1 MWRKIGIFRNPAQE
15 AGIRV
20 GDVLTEL
27 DGQPVSLNE
36 DVSAIIASSGGR
48 EIPYTLKLEGPD
60 LTGTLQPHG
69 LQPVSTRPASGS
81 GTVLPASAP

>member
-1 MWRKIGIFRNPAQE
+1 MWRRTGFSGNPAQE

-36 DVSAIIASSGGR
+36 DVAAIIASSGGR
-48 EIPYTLKLEGPD
+48 EISYTLKRKNQT
-60 LTGTLQPHG
+60 LTGYG
-69 LQPVSTRPASGS
+69 LQPIRGRQR
-81 GTVLPASAP
+81 